1 MTDPQATQLAPSDQR
16 VIAYRHVDDAGW
28 ALEPASARREWM
40 DATTG
45 KFAYRCLPL
54 VMANQSGWVVRI
66 PGTVSAKWGG
76 KVGVESLSLRFVDS
90 PPGFERMAL
99 SHFGHGILS
108 FGLPW
113 VFRTPPGIALLVRG
127 PTNHWVTNAHPLDG
141 VVETDWISTTFTMN
155 WQMTA
160 RNKEAWFRKG
170 DPICILTPIEIEL
183 MERLQP
189 EIQDLQSNPTLLR
202 EVNEFQQKRRST
214 LDANFKQFMAGG
226 EEKTKF
232 ELDYVRGQTPTGAKA
247 DSHRTNIKLKPWR
260 P

>member
-1 MTDPQATQLAPSDQR
+1 MTDTQGTQLDASENR
-16 VIAYRHVDDAGW
+16 VIAYRHTDDSGW
-28 ALEPASARREWM
+28 ALEPGGVRRQWM

-66 PGTVSAKWGG
+66 PGTVCATWNG
-76 KVGVESLSLRFVDS
+76 KVGVDAMTLKFKDS
-90 PPGFERMAL
+90 PPSFERQAL

-108 FGLPW
+108 FMLPW

-127 PTNHWVTNAHPLDG
+127 ATNHWVTNAHPLDG

-170 DPICILTPIEIEL
+170 DPICILTPIEIDL
-183 MERLQP
+183 MERLEP
-189 EIQDLQSNPTLLR
+189 EIHDLQSNPRLLQ
-202 EVNEFQQKRRST
+202 EVSEFHRKRGAT
-214 LDANFKQFMAGG
+214 IEENFKRFLAEG
-226 EEKTKF
+226 EGKRKF
-232 ELDYVRGQTPTGAKA
+232 ELDYTRGKTPTGDESAT
-247 DSHRTNIKLKPWR
+247 HRTNIKLKPWKA
-260 P
+260 